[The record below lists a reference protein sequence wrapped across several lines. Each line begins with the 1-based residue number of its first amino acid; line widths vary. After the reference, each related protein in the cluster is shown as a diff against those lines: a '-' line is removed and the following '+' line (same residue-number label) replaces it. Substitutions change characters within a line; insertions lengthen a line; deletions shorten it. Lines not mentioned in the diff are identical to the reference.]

1 MIDRIR
7 PLAHVFL
14 AILVLGVAGAAGQ
27 TPLPPSAATTKPGG
41 NAVPLSPA
49 PTAAQSP
56 ALPAAPAIDT
66 AAITRRANQEMGV
79 DIDATTKD
87 WQSELDR
94 LESGLHHQEVR
105 YAQLNSARDQL
116 QRLRSQVDTFRSRLQ
131 PRLNAIKAQ
140 VDRLGPGP
148 AAGQPPE
155 PEQVALNRA
164 ELNYRL
170 GLFAAGQ
177 SAVSSA
183 QLRIDQLTN
192 TVQDIHRR
200 NFTTNLLQP
209 VPGIYSSETWGQ
221 VPDYADSA
229 ARQVGGLVTNW
240 WMSVKDQMD
249 VTPFALEAVVLWL
262 VLTLV
267 RWRGVRRW
275 RAWNDVGQPPFWKR
289 ASSAAGVILLRALP
303 IVVTAVFLYNAA
315 AQPQPLPEPVDWLF
329 YAAIRSIILVVSVN
343 ALMTTVFA
351 PAAPMWRLVPTSDRT
366 AARIC
371 RLVLALAIVYGV
383 TTLIYTVTRVAHAPF
398 ALTIAVTLPASLLA
412 AGLIIAILRTP
423 LEVADADEVPSL
435 RWIKA
440 LSLPIW
446 AVAVAIVV
454 TSLTGY
460 LALSRFL
467 AQQLIVTGSILAV
480 VYLLLLWVDGF
491 AQGLGDESTA
501 IGRRLKQTGGIDERR
516 REQLTV
522 PISLFLKFVVLVCS
536 VPFIMLQWGYAW
548 PDILDWY
555 RQLFFGFHIGNT
567 QVSLAALAASII
579 VFILGYIGAR
589 LFQSWLDNQILKP
602 AGISIAVRDSIRTS
616 VGYIGI
622 LVAALA
628 AFSYAGFNLSNLAI
642 VAGAFSVGIGFG
654 LQSVI
659 SNFVSGLILLAER
672 PIKIGDLVVVGGE
685 EGYVRKISVRSTEIE
700 TFDRANVLVP
710 NSYFITEK
718 VKNWTFRNNI
728 ARTVIPVGVAYG
740 SDPRKVKAILLKVAY
755 AHPNVITAPEPFVDF
770 EDFGASRVNFKLYA
784 YIGDLTKA
792 VATRT
797 DLRIAILDAFN
808 EAGIVFPFP
817 QNEVTIRDMEWLRA
831 AVAEYV
837 SGARNGKAGENGS
850 PVSRHV
856 GDPLQASEA
865 PGPN

>member
-7 PLAHVFL
+7 PVAYALLAV
-14 AILVLGVAGAAGQ
+14 LVLGVAGAAGQ
-27 TPLPPSAATTKPGG
+27 TTPSPSATAKQPAS
-41 NAVPLSPA
+41 NPVPQAPA
-49 PTAAQSP
+49 AGAAQSP
-56 ALPAAPAIDT
+56 AAPTAPAIDT
-66 AAITRRANQEMGV
+66 AAMTRRTNQEMGV
-79 DIDATTKD
+79 DIESTITG
-87 WQSELDR
+87 WQRELDR
-94 LESGLHHQEVR
+94 LENGLHHQEVR

-116 QRLRSQVDTFRSRLQ
+116 KRLRSEVDTFRTRLQ
-131 PRLNAIKAQ
+131 PRLDAIKAQ
-140 VDRLGPGP
+140 VDRLGPPP

-155 PEQVALNRA
+155 PEQVALSRA

-170 GLFAAGQ
+170 GLLAAGQ

-183 QLRIDQLTN
+183 QLRIDQLVN
-192 TVQDIHRR
+192 SIQDIHRK

-209 VPGIYSSETWGQ
+209 IPGIYSSETWAN
-221 VPDYADSA
+221 VPDYATVA
-229 ARQVGGLVTNW
+229 TRQTGDLVANW
-240 WMSVKDQMD
+240 WTSVKDQID
-249 VTPFALEAVVLWL
+249 VTPLVLEAVVLWS

-275 RAWNDVGQPPFWKR
+275 RAWNDVGEPPFWKR

-303 IVVTAVFLYNAA
+303 VVVVAIFLYNAV
-315 AQPQPLPEPVDWLF
+315 AQPQPLPEPIQWIF
-329 YAAIRSIILVVSVN
+329 YAAARSIILVVAVN

-351 PAAPMWRLVPTSDRT
+351 PAAPTWRLIPTSDRA

-371 RLVLALAIVYGV
+371 RLVLALAIVYGL
-383 TTLIYTVTRVAHAPF
+383 TTLIYTVTRVAHSPF
-398 ALTIAVTLPASLLA
+398 ALTIAVTLPSSVLA
-412 AGLIIAILRTP
+412 AGLTIAILRTP
-423 LEVADADEVPSL
+423 LDAMHEGEQPPL
-435 RWIKA
+435 RWIKL

-446 AVAVAIVV
+446 VLAVAIVV

-491 AQGLGDESTA
+491 VQGLGDESTT
-501 IGRRLKQTGGIDERR
+501 IGHRLNQAAGIDERR

-536 VPFIMLQWGYAW
+536 VPFIMLQWGYRW

-567 QVSLAALAASII
+567 QVSLAALAASVI
-579 VFILGYIGAR
+579 VFILAYIGAR
-589 LFQSWLDNQILKP
+589 LFQGWLDNQILKP
-602 AGISIAVRDSIRTS
+602 AGISSGVRDSIRTS

-622 LVAALA
+622 LVAALV

-659 SNFVSGLILLAER
+659 SNFVSGLILLVER
-672 PIKIGDLVVVGGE
+672 PIKIGDLVLVGGE

-728 ARTVIPVGVAYG
+728 GRLVIPVGVAYG
-740 SDPRKVKAILLKVAY
+740 SDPRKVKTILLKVAY
-755 AHPNVITAPEPFVDF
+755 AHPNVMTAPEPAVDF
-770 EDFGASRVNFKLYA
+770 EDFGASSLNFKLYA

-792 VATRT
+792 GGIRT
-797 DLRIAILDAFN
+797 DLRIAILEAFN
-808 EAGIVFPFP
+808 EAGIVLPYP
-817 QNEVTIRDMEWLRA
+817 QSEVTIRDMDWLRA

-837 SGARNGKAGENGS
+837 SSAYNGKLGENGS
-850 PVSRHV
+850 PASRHIPV
-856 GDPLQASEA
+856 QSSERIV
-865 PGPN
+865 

>member
-770 EDFGASRVNFKLYA
+770 EDFGASSLNFKLYA

>member
-7 PLAHVFL
+7 PLGHVLL

-27 TPLPPSAATTKPGG
+27 TAPPHSVTAAQPSSNPLPPAPAATT
-41 NAVPLSPA
+41 
-49 PTAAQSP
+49 AQSP
-56 ALPAAPAIDT
+56 APPTAPAVDT
-66 AAITRRANQEMGV
+66 AAMTRRTNQEMGV
-79 DIDATTKD
+79 DIDSTIKG
-87 WQSELDR
+87 WQRELDG
-94 LESGLHHQEVR
+94 LENGLHHQGVR
-105 YAQLNSARDQL
+105 YAQLNSVRDQL
-116 QRLRSQVDTFRSRLQ
+116 QRLRSEVDTFRRRLQ
-131 PRLNAIKAQ
+131 PRLDAIKAQ
-140 VDRLGPGP
+140 VDRLGPAP

-155 PEQVALNRA
+155 PEQVGLNRA

-170 GLFAAGQ
+170 GLLAAGQ
-177 SAVSSA
+177 SAVASA
-183 QLRIDQLTN
+183 QLRIDQLLN
-192 TVQDIHRR
+192 TVQDIHRK
-200 NFTTNLLQP
+200 NFTNNLLQP
-209 VPGIYSSETWGQ
+209 VPGIYSAETWVD
-221 VPDYADSA
+221 VPDYAASA
-229 ARQVGGLVTNW
+229 ARQVGGLLTNW
-240 WMSVKDQMD
+240 WTSVKDETD
-249 VTPFALEAVVLWL
+249 ATPLALEGAVLWL
-262 VLTLV
+262 VLTFV
-267 RWRGVRRW
+267 RWRGVRHW
-275 RAWNDVGQPPFWKR
+275 RVWNAVGEPPFWKR

-303 IVVTAVFLYNAA
+303 TTVTAIFLYNAA

-329 YAAIRSIILVVSVN
+329 YAVIRSIILVVAVN
-343 ALMTTVFA
+343 ALMTTVLA
-351 PAAPMWRLVPTSDRT
+351 PAAPMWRLLPASDRT

-371 RLVLALAIVYGV
+371 RLVLALAIVYGL
-383 TTLIYTVTRVAHAPF
+383 TTLIYTVARVAHAPF

-423 LEVADADEVPSL
+423 LDARHEGELPSL

-440 LSLPIW
+440 LRLPIW
-446 AVAVAIVV
+446 AITVAIVV

-491 AQGLGDESTA
+491 AQGLGDESTV
-501 IGRRLKQTGGIDERR
+501 IGRRLKLTAGIDERR

-522 PISLFLKFVVLVCS
+522 PISLFLKFVLLICS

-555 RQLFFGFHIGNT
+555 RQLFFGFRIGNT
-567 QVSLAALAASII
+567 QVTLAALAASII

-602 AGISIAVRDSIRTS
+602 AGISSAVRDSIRTS

-622 LVAALA
+622 LIAALA
-628 AFSYAGFNLSNLAI
+628 AFSYAGFNLSSLAI

-659 SNFVSGLILLAER
+659 SNFVSGLILLVER

-700 TFDRANVLVP
+700 TFERANVLVP

-718 VKNWTFRNNI
+718 VKNWTFRNNMGRIVI
-728 ARTVIPVGVAYG
+728 AVGVAYG
-740 SDPRKVKAILLKVAY
+740 SDPRKVKAILLKVSY
-755 AHPNVITAPEPFVDF
+755 AHPNVMTVPEPFVDF
-770 EDFGASRVNFKLYA
+770 EDFAASSLNFKLYA
-784 YIGDLTKA
+784 YISDITKA
-792 VATRT
+792 AATRT
-797 DLRIAILDAFN
+797 DLRIAILEAFN
-808 EAGIVFPFP
+808 EAGVVFPFP
-817 QNEVTIRDMEWLRA
+817 QTEVTIRDVDWLRA

-837 SGARNGKAGENGS
+837 SAAHNGKAGENGS
-850 PVSRHV
+850 PASRHV
-856 GDPLQASEA
+856 DGPLQSSERIV
-865 PGPN
+865 

>member
-7 PLAHVFL
+7 PLAHAFL

-27 TPLPPSAATTKPGG
+27 TTPPPSPTPPQPSSNPLPAT
-41 NAVPLSPA
+41 PA
-49 PTAAQSP
+49 TSAAQSP
-56 ALPAAPAIDT
+56 APPSAPAVDT
-66 AAITRRANQEMGV
+66 AAMTRRTNQEMGV
-79 DIDATTKD
+79 DVESTIKG
-87 WQSELDR
+87 WQRELDG
-94 LESGLHHQEVR
+94 LESSLHHQEVR
-105 YAQLNSARDQL
+105 YPQLNSARDQL
-116 QRLRSQVDTFRSRLQ
+116 QRLRAEVDTFRSRLQ
-131 PRLNAIKAQ
+131 PRLDAIKAQ
-140 VDRLGPGP
+140 VDRLGPAP

-170 GLFAAGQ
+170 GLLTAGQ

-183 QLRIDQLTN
+183 QLRIDQLVN
-192 TVQDIHRR
+192 SIQDIHRK

-209 VPGIYSSETWGQ
+209 VPGIYSSETWVN
-221 VPDYADSA
+221 VPDYAAGA
-229 ARQVGGLVTNW
+229 ARQVDGLVTNW
-240 WMSVKDQMD
+240 WMSVKDQIDFM
-249 VTPFALEAVVLWL
+249 PLALEGAVLWL

-275 RAWNDVGQPPFWKR
+275 RTWNDVGEPPFWKR

-303 IVVTAVFLYNAA
+303 LVVTAIFLYNAA

-329 YAAIRSIILVVSVN
+329 YAATRSIILVVAVN
-343 ALMTTVFA
+343 ALMTTIFA
-351 PAAPMWRLVPTSDRT
+351 PAAPMWRLLPTSDRT

-383 TTLIYTVTRVAHAPF
+383 TTLIYTVTRIAHAPF

-423 LEVADADEVPSL
+423 FDAQHDGEGPSF

-446 AVAVAIVV
+446 AIAVAIVV

-501 IGRRLKQTGGIDERR
+501 IGRRLRQSAGIDERR

-522 PISLFLKFVVLVCS
+522 PITLFLKFMVLVCS
-536 VPFIMLQWGYAW
+536 VPFIMLQWGYAL
-548 PDILDWY
+548 PDILYWY
-555 RQLFFGFHIGNT
+555 RQLFFGFRVGNT

-589 LFQSWLDNQILKP
+589 LFQSWLDSQILKP
-602 AGISIAVRDSIRTS
+602 AGISSAVRDSIRTS

-659 SNFVSGLILLAER
+659 SNFVSGLILLVER

-718 VKNWTFRNNI
+718 VKNWTFRNNMG
-728 ARTVIPVGVAYG
+728 RVVIPVGVAYG

-755 AHPNVITAPEPFVDF
+755 AHPNVMTAPEPFVDF
-770 EDFGASRVNFKLYA
+770 EDFGASSLNFKLYA
-784 YIGDLTKA
+784 YIGDITKA
-792 VATRT
+792 GATRT

-817 QNEVTIRDMEWLRA
+817 QTEITIRDMDWFRA

-837 SGARNGKAGENGS
+837 SGIHNGKAGENGS
-850 PVSRHV
+850 PASRHV
-856 GDPLQASEA
+856 GGPLQSSERIV
-865 PGPN
+865 

>member
-7 PLAHVFL
+7 PVVHAFVAF
-14 AILVLGVAGAAGQ
+14 LVLGVAGALGQ
-27 TPLPPSAATTKPGG
+27 TTPPPSATATPP
-41 NAVPLSPA
+41 NSNPVPPTPATAAHAPA
-49 PTAAQSP
+49 PPTAP
-56 ALPAAPAIDT
+56 ALDTSAIIKRT
-66 AAITRRANQEMGV
+66 NQEMGV
-79 DIDATTKD
+79 DIESTTAG
-87 WQSELDR
+87 WQRELDR
-94 LESGLHHQEVR
+94 LENGLHHQEVR
-105 YAQLNSARDQL
+105 YAQLNGTRDQL
-116 QRLRSQVDTFRSRLQ
+116 QRLRSELDTFRSRLQ
-131 PRLNAIKAQ
+131 PRLVAIKAQ

-155 PEQVALNRA
+155 PEQIALSRA

-170 GLFAAGQ
+170 GLLAAAQ
-177 SAVSSA
+177 SAVNST

-192 TVQDIHRR
+192 SVQDIHRK

-209 VPGIYSSETWGQ
+209 VPGIYSSDTWAN
-221 VPDYADSA
+221 VPDYATTA
-229 ARQVGGLVTNW
+229 AGQVGGLVTNW
-240 WMSVKDQMD
+240 WMSVKDQID
-249 VTPFALEAVVLWL
+249 ATPLALEAVGLWL

-275 RAWNDVGQPPFWKR
+275 RAWNDVGEPPFWKR
-289 ASSAAGVILLRALP
+289 ASSAAGVILLRTLP
-303 IVVTAVFLYNAA
+303 AVVATIFLYNAVTQ
-315 AQPQPLPEPVDWLF
+315 AQTLPEPIDWLF
-329 YAAIRSIILVVSVN
+329 YAAIRSIILIVAVN
-343 ALMTTVFA
+343 ALMTTIFA
-351 PAAPMWRLVPTSDRT
+351 PAAPLWRLIPTSDRA

-371 RLVLALAIVYGV
+371 RLVLALALVYGL

-398 ALTIAVTLPASLLA
+398 GLTIAVTLPSSLLV

-423 LEVADADEVPSL
+423 LDARSEGELPSL
-435 RWIKA
+435 RWVKA

-446 AVAVAIVV
+446 VLALAIVV

-491 AQGLGDESTA
+491 AQGLGDDSTM
-501 IGRRLKQTGGIDERR
+501 IGRRLKQAAGIDERR
-516 REQLTV
+516 LEQFTV
-522 PISLFLKFVVLVCS
+522 PINLFLKFVVLVCS

-567 QVSLAALAASII
+567 QVSLAALAASVI
-579 VFILGYIGAR
+579 VFALAYIGAR
-589 LFQSWLDNQILKP
+589 LFQGWLDNQILKP
-602 AGISIAVRDSIRTS
+602 AGISSGVRDSIRTS

-622 LVAALA
+622 LLAALV

-718 VKNWTFRNNI
+718 VKNWTFRNNTGRI
-728 ARTVIPVGVAYG
+728 VIPVGVAYG

-755 AHPNVITAPEPFVDF
+755 AHPNIMTAPEPFVDF
-770 EDFGASRVNFKLYA
+770 EDFGASSLNFKLYA
-784 YIGDLTKA
+784 YITDLTKA
-792 VATRT
+792 GGTRT

-817 QNEVTIRDMEWLRA
+817 QTEVTIRDVDWLRA
-831 AVAEYV
+831 AIAEYV
-837 SGARNGKAGENGS
+837 SSAYNGRGSENGG
-850 PVSRHV
+850 PASRHV
-856 GDPLQASEA
+856 PGPLQSSERVA
-865 PGPN
+865 

>member
-7 PLAHVFL
+7 PVAHALLAV
-14 AILVLGVAGAAGQ
+14 LVLGVAGAAGQ
-27 TPLPPSAATTKPGG
+27 TTPSQSATATQPASNPVPQPPAAG
-41 NAVPLSPA
+41 A
-49 PTAAQSP
+49 PQSP
-56 ALPAAPAIDT
+56 AAPTAPAIDT
-66 AAITRRANQEMGV
+66 AAMTRRTNQEMGV
-79 DIDATTKD
+79 DIESTITG
-87 WQSELDR
+87 WQRELDR

-116 QRLRSQVDTFRSRLQ
+116 QRLRSEVDTFRSRLQ
-131 PRLNAIKAQ
+131 PRLDAIKAQ
-140 VDRLGPGP
+140 VDRLGPPP
-148 AAGQPPE
+148 AAGHPPE
-155 PEQVALNRA
+155 PEQVALGRA

-170 GLFAAGQ
+170 GLLAAGQ

-183 QLRIDQLTN
+183 QLRIDQLVN
-192 TVQDIHRR
+192 SIQDIHRK

-209 VPGIYSSETWGQ
+209 IPGIYSSETWAN
-221 VPDYADSA
+221 VPDYATTA
-229 ARQVGGLVTNW
+229 TRQTGDLVANW
-240 WMSVKDQMD
+240 WTSVKDQID
-249 VTPFALEAVVLWL
+249 AIPLVLEAVVLWS

-275 RAWNDVGQPPFWKR
+275 RAWNDVGEPPFWKR

-303 IVVTAVFLYNAA
+303 VVVVAIFSYNAV
-315 AQPQPLPEPVDWLF
+315 AQPQPLPEPIQWLF
-329 YAAIRSIILVVSVN
+329 YAAARSIILVVAVN

-351 PAAPMWRLVPTSDRT
+351 PAAPAWRLIPTSDRA

-371 RLVLALAIVYGV
+371 RLVLALAIVYGL

-398 ALTIAVTLPASLLA
+398 ALTIAATLPSSVLA
-412 AGLIIAILRTP
+412 AGLTIAILRTP
-423 LEVADADEVPSL
+423 LDAMHEGELPSL

-446 AVAVAIVV
+446 VLAVAIVV

-491 AQGLGDESTA
+491 VQGLGDESTP
-501 IGRRLKQTGGIDERR
+501 IGRRLKQATGIDERR

-567 QVSLAALAASII
+567 QVSLAALAASVI
-579 VFILGYIGAR
+579 VFILAYIGAK
-589 LFQSWLDNQILKP
+589 LFQGWLDNQILKP
-602 AGISIAVRDSIRTS
+602 AGISSGVRDSIRTG
-616 VGYIGI
+616 VGYVGI
-622 LVAALA
+622 LIAALV

-728 ARTVIPVGVAYG
+728 GRLVIPVGVAYG

-755 AHPNVITAPEPFVDF
+755 AHANVMAAPEPSVDF
-770 EDFGASRVNFKLYA
+770 EDFGASSLNFKLYA
-784 YIGDLTKA
+784 YISDLTKA
-792 VATRT
+792 GAIRT

-808 EAGIVFPFP
+808 EAGIVFPYP
-817 QNEVTIRDMEWLRA
+817 QTEVTIRDMDWLRA
-831 AVAEYV
+831 AIAEYV
-837 SGARNGKAGENGS
+837 SSAYNGKLGENGS
-850 PVSRHV
+850 PASRHV
-856 GDPLQASEA
+856 PVQSSERIV
-865 PGPN
+865 

>member
-7 PLAHVFL
+7 PVAHALLAV
-14 AILVLGVAGAAGQ
+14 LVLGVAGAAGQ
-27 TPLPPSAATTKPGG
+27 TTPSQSATATQPASNPVPQTPAAG
-41 NAVPLSPA
+41 
-49 PTAAQSP
+49 AAQSP
-56 ALPAAPAIDT
+56 TAPTAPAIDT
-66 AAITRRANQEMGV
+66 AAMTRRTNQEMGV
-79 DIDATTKD
+79 DIESTITG
-87 WQSELDR
+87 WQRELDG
-94 LESGLHHQEVR
+94 LENGLHHQELR

-116 QRLRSQVDTFRSRLQ
+116 QRLRSEVDTFRTRLQ
-131 PRLNAIKAQ
+131 PRLDAIKAQ
-140 VDRLGPGP
+140 VDRLGPPP

-155 PEQVALNRA
+155 PEQVALSRA

-170 GLFAAGQ
+170 GLLTAGQ

-183 QLRIDQLTN
+183 QLRIDQLVN
-192 TVQDIHRR
+192 SIQDIHRK

-209 VPGIYSSETWGQ
+209 IPGIYSSETWGN
-221 VPDYADSA
+221 VPDYATTATRETGD
-229 ARQVGGLVTNW
+229 LVANW
-240 WMSVKDQMD
+240 WTSVKDQID
-249 VTPFALEAVVLWL
+249 LTPLVLEAVVLWS

-275 RAWNDVGQPPFWKR
+275 RAWNDVGEPPFWKR
-289 ASSAAGVILLRALP
+289 ASSAAGVILLRSLP
-303 IVVTAVFLYNAA
+303 VVVVAIFSYNAV
-315 AQPQPLPEPVDWLF
+315 AQPQPLPEPIQWLF
-329 YAAIRSIILVVSVN
+329 YAAARSIILVVAVN

-351 PAAPMWRLVPTSDRT
+351 PAAPTWRLIPTSDRA

-371 RLVLALAIVYGV
+371 RLVLALAVVYGL
-383 TTLIYTVTRVAHAPF
+383 TTLIYTITRVAHAPF
-398 ALTIAVTLPASLLA
+398 ALTIAVTLPSSVLA
-412 AGLIIAILRTP
+412 AGLTIAILRTP
-423 LEVADADEVPSL
+423 LDAMHEGEPPPL

-446 AVAVAIVV
+446 VLAVAIVV

-491 AQGLGDESTA
+491 VQGLGDESTP
-501 IGRRLKQTGGIDERR
+501 IGRRLKQAAGIDERR

-567 QVSLAALAASII
+567 QVSLAALAASVI
-579 VFILGYIGAR
+579 VFILAYIGAR
-589 LFQSWLDNQILKP
+589 LFQGWLDNQILKP
-602 AGISIAVRDSIRTS
+602 AGISSGVRDSIRTS

-622 LVAALA
+622 LVAALV

-659 SNFVSGLILLAER
+659 SNFVCGLILLVER

-728 ARTVIPVGVAYG
+728 SRFAIPVGVAYG
-740 SDPRKVKAILLKVAY
+740 SDPRKVKAILLKVAF
-755 AHPNVITAPEPFVDF
+755 AHPNVMTAPEPSVDF
-770 EDFGASRVNFKLYA
+770 EDFGASSLNFKLYA
-784 YIGDLTKA
+784 YIGDLTKTG
-792 VATRT
+792 ATRT
-797 DLRIAILDAFN
+797 DLRIAILEAFN
-808 EAGIVFPFP
+808 EAGIVFPYP
-817 QNEVTIRDMEWLRA
+817 QNEITIRDMDWLRA

-837 SGARNGKAGENGS
+837 SSAYNGKLGENGS
-850 PVSRHV
+850 PASRHV
-856 GDPLQASEA
+856 PVQSSERIV
-865 PGPN
+865 

>member
-7 PLAHVFL
+7 PLAHAFL
-14 AILVLGVAGAAGQ
+14 ALLALGVAGAAGQ
-27 TPLPPSAATTKPGG
+27 TPPPQAAAATQPTS
-41 NAVPLSPA
+41 NPA
-49 PTAAQSP
+49 PAAPPPTAAQSST
-56 ALPAAPAIDT
+56 APAVDT
-66 AAITRRANQEMGV
+66 AAMTRRTNQEMGV
-79 DIDATTKD
+79 DIESTIKG
-87 WQSELDR
+87 WQRALDDV
-94 LESGLHHQEVR
+94 ETGLHHQQVR
-105 YAQLNSARDQL
+105 YAQLNNVRDQL
-116 QRLRSQVDTFRSRLQ
+116 QRLRAEVDKFRSRLQ
-131 PRLNAIKAQ
+131 PRLDALKAQ
-140 VDRLGPGP
+140 VDRLGPAP
-148 AAGQPPE
+148 TAGQPE

-170 GLFAAGQ
+170 GLLAAGQ

-183 QLRIDQLTN
+183 QLRIDQLIN

-200 NFTTNLLQP
+200 NFTSNLLQP
-209 VPGIYSSETWGQ
+209 VPGIYSSETWVN
-221 VPDYADSA
+221 VPAYAASA
-229 ARQVGGLVTNW
+229 ARQVDGLLTNW
-240 WMSVKDQMD
+240 WTSVKDEID
-249 VTPFALEAVVLWL
+249 IAPLALEGAVLWL
-262 VLTLV
+262 VLTFV

-275 RAWNDVGQPPFWKR
+275 RAWNDVGEPPFWKR

-303 IVVTAVFLYNAA
+303 TIVTAIFLYNAF
-315 AQPQPLPEPVDWLF
+315 AQPQPLPEPIDWLF
-329 YAAIRSIILVVSVN
+329 YAAIRSIILVVAVN
-343 ALMTTVFA
+343 ALMTTIFA
-351 PAAPMWRLVPTSDRT
+351 PAAPMWRLLPASDRT

-371 RLVLALAIVYGV
+371 RLMLALAIVYGL
-383 TTLIYTVTRVAHAPF
+383 TTLIFTVARVAHAPF

-423 LEVADADEVPSL
+423 LDARHEGELPSL

-440 LSLPIW
+440 LSVPIW
-446 AVAVAIVV
+446 VIAIAIVV

-501 IGRRLKQTGGIDERR
+501 IGRRLKQAAGIDER

-602 AGISIAVRDSIRTS
+602 AGISSAVRDSIRTS

-622 LVAALA
+622 LIAALA
-628 AFSYAGFNLSNLAI
+628 ALSYAGFNLSNLAI

-659 SNFVSGLILLAER
+659 SNFVSGLILLVER

-718 VKNWTFRNNI
+718 VKNWTFRNNVG
-728 ARTVIPVGVAYG
+728 RVVIPVGVAYG

-755 AHPNVITAPEPFVDF
+755 AHPNVMTAPEPFVDF
-770 EDFGASRVNFKLYA
+770 EDFGASSLNFKLYA
-784 YIGDLTKA
+784 HIGDITKA
-792 VATRT
+792 AATRT

-808 EAGIVFPFP
+808 EAGVVFPFP
-817 QNEVTIRDMEWLRA
+817 QTEVTIRDIDWVRA

-837 SGARNGKAGENGS
+837 SGAHNGKAGENGS
-850 PVSRHV
+850 PASRRV
-856 GDPLQASEA
+856 DGPLQSSERIV
-865 PGPN
+865 